1 MKVGDVIEWW
11 WRTSNSWEPVRYTGL
26 IVGSSLAKT
35 DREKILV
42 YRVLSSDRGNVIDV
56 REDSNISFLGDSHE
70 SR

>member
-42 YRVLSSDRGNVIDV
+42 YRVLSSD
-56 REDSNISFLGDSHE
+56 
-70 SR
+70 